1 MDNLFYF
8 VLSFYDFIYM
18 LFTVYIYTAQHYIA
32 IRDTRKVY
40 LLIGT
45 GWIVLRCTCRPT
57 SLAEK
62 SHSDQLL
69 FFLSLP
75 CFFFEVFVPFAISAQ
90 RVGLERLLLPQKLSS
105 SSDQC
110 MDINVW
116 IWTNIYQAFFY
127 INICVF
133 RYLLKSTRNTHRI
146 I

>member
-1 MDNLFYF
+1 
-8 VLSFYDFIYM
+8 M

-40 LLIGT
+40 LLTGT

-62 SHSDQLL
+62 SHADRLL

-75 CFFFEVFVPFAISAQ
+75 YFFFQTLYSFCYFRIRTSNYDC
-90 RVGLERLLLPQKLSS
+90 LTSCLLPQKLTLQLWLINGYWAMWYL
-105 SSDQC
+105 SD
-110 MDINVW
+110 V
-116 IWTNIYQAFFY
+116 FY
-127 INICVF
+127 INICF
-133 RYLLKSTRNTHRI
+133 WISFKIHAKWCDI